1 MAIKIF
7 FGNYKGG
14 VGKTTSVFQVGI
26 NMAQNHNKNVLLLDL
41 DPQASLSK
49 ICTKRDIPL
58 DGVPIEST
66 FNYILE
72 IYALQFR
79 RLGKLDI
86 LSSSNI
92 FNNETFT
99 NLASM
104 TKNAVKTKTFPNGSL
119 SFIPTRMDIANA
131 RINDIADQVS
141 RYSMGIVGVAKLIED
156 IENIPDIKLD
166 YILIDCPP
174 SLNSIIQAVFLKSD
188 YYIIPTIADD
198 ISISGVMDYIKVIEK
213 TIQKYT
219 YDSAVGGILLE
230 KMFSKSP
237 KLIGIFETMAVE
249 ISKSASSSFLSDLN
263 NQLQENNVEIFDKSY
278 PFMKNDI
285 VDGLSDKRC
294 YIFESKIHMKN
305 NRSDKNNLGIPYKTM
320 NFEPHDEY
328 NNLTDDLLKICE

>member
-26 NMAQNHNKNVLLLDL
+26 NMAQKHNKNVLLLDL

-49 ICTKRDIPL
+49 ICMKWENISL
-58 DGVPIEST
+58 DNVPIEST
-66 FNYILE
+66 LNYLLE
-72 IYALQFR
+72 IYTLQFR

-86 LSSSNI
+86 LSSANI

-99 NLASM
+99 NLANM
-104 TKNAVKTKTFPNGSL
+104 TKNAVKTKKFSNGSL

-156 IENIPDIKLD
+156 IEKTPDIKPD

-174 SLNSIIQAVFLKSD
+174 SLNAIIQAVFLKSN

-213 TIQKYT
+213 TVQKYT

-230 KMFSKSP
+230 KMFSKPP
-237 KLIGIFETMAVE
+237 KLIGIFETMAKAKSETSSNDVLMGLNME
-249 ISKSASSSFLSDLN
+249 LYHNNIEELENSKPFTRKIAERNYILSEKVYHRD
-263 NQLQENNVEIFDKSY
+263 
-278 PFMKNDI
+278 
-285 VDGLSDKRC
+285 
-294 YIFESKIHMKN
+294 
-305 NRSDKNNLGIPYKTM
+305 NRSNPNDYGIPYKTSRA
-320 NFEPHDEY
+320 EYHDEY
-328 NNLTDDLLKICE
+328 DKITTQIIKICEQ